1 MPIHENS
8 YVSLTTFTKDGR
20 RKNCPVWI
28 ANLGEKNVGFTTEST
43 SWKAKRISHTPQVE
57 LQPCNSRGVPIEGS
71 EPISGVARLVYGD
84 GFTDVQNAIREKYG
98 FQFLLIVFLGK
109 VKTFFRKNDPSS
121 CGVLIT
127 LSH

>member
-8 YVSLTTFTKDGR
+8 YVSLTTFTKNGR

-28 ANLGEKNVGFTTEST
+28 ANLGEENVGFTTEAT

-57 LQPCNSRGVPIEGS
+57 LQPCNSRGILIEVSDPIF
-71 EPISGVARLVYGD
+71 GVARLAYGD
-84 GFTDVQNAIREKYG
+84 DFQNVQNAIREKYG

-109 VKTFFRKNDPSS
+109 IKTFFRASDTSS
-121 CGVLIT
+121 CAVIIT
-127 LSH
+127 VNH

>member
-8 YVSLTTFTKDGR
+8 YISLTTFTKGGR

-109 VKTFFRKNDPSS
+109 VKTFLRRNDSSS
-121 CGVLIT
+121 CGVIIT
-127 LSH
+127 VS

>member
-20 RKNCPVWI
+20 RKNCPVWV

-98 FQFLLIVFLGK
+98 FQFLLIAFLGK
-109 VKTFFRKNDPSS
+109 VKTFLRRNDSSS
-121 CGVLIT
+121 CGVIIT
-127 LSH
+127 VS

>member
-20 RKNCPVWI
+20 RKNCPVWV
-28 ANLGEKNVGFTTEST
+28 ANLGEKSVGFTTESM

-109 VKTFFRKNDPSS
+109 VKTFLRRNDSSS
-121 CGVLIT
+121 CGVIIT
-127 LSH
+127 VS

>member
-20 RKNCPVWI
+20 RKNCPVWV

-109 VKTFFRKNDPSS
+109 VKTFLRRNDSSS
-121 CGVLIT
+121 CGVVIT
-127 LSH
+127 VS

>member
-43 SWKAKRISHTPQVE
+43 SWKAKRISHTPLVE

-109 VKTFFRKNDPSS
+109 VKTFLRRNDSSS
-121 CGVLIT
+121 CGVIIT
-127 LSH
+127 VS

>member
-109 VKTFFRKNDPSS
+109 VKTFLRRNNSSS
-121 CGVLIT
+121 CGVIIT
-127 LSH
+127 VS